1 METKPTRIAI
11 IYATAQGSTRDIAEF
26 IAADLTERGAAVE
39 LSDFEHAPELSRFDG
54 IILGSAVHNRD
65 LLPAASAFIHT
76 HRDELRKSDV
86 WMFSVGLGP
95 ALTGPIGRRVG
106 KVVPKK
112 IAALCN
118 AVSPWDYRPFAGH
131 YDRAGVSWQA
141 RVLYRLIGGA
151 RYGDLR
157 NWHVI
162 RTWSTMVAQSL
173 GLPQANVATIHP

>member
-26 IAADLTERGAAVE
+26 IGAELTERGATVE

-65 LLPAASAFIHT
+65 FLPAATAFIRT

-95 ALTGPIGRRVG
+95 ALRGPIGRRIG
-106 KVVPKK
+106 NTVPNK
-112 IAALCN
+112 IAGLCR

-131 YDRAGVSWQA
+131 YERAGVSLQA
-141 RVLYRLIGGA
+141 RVLYRLMGGG

-157 NWHVI
+157 NWHAI

-173 GLPQANVATIHP
+173 GLPAASATTIHS